1 MEKAEELINLLHI
14 LIHVSGRA
22 AFPEE
27 KVRGIVMPPGASA
40 KQITAYNLCDGS
52 RTQAQVARA
61 AKINQGNFSRT
72 MARWLAE
79 GVLFR
84 VGYGREARLLHLYP
98 LLSPA
103 RGGHRKE

>member
-1 MEKAEELINLLHI
+1 MEKAEELINLLRI
-14 LIHVSGRA
+14 LVHVSGRA

-27 KVRGIVMPPGASA
+27 KLRGIVAPPGASA
-40 KQITAYNLCDGS
+40 KQTAAYNLCDGS
-52 RTQAQVARA
+52 RTQAEVARA

-72 MARWLAE
+72 MARWVGE

-84 VGYGREARLLHLYP
+84 VGNGREARLLHLYP
-98 LLSPA
+98 LPPA